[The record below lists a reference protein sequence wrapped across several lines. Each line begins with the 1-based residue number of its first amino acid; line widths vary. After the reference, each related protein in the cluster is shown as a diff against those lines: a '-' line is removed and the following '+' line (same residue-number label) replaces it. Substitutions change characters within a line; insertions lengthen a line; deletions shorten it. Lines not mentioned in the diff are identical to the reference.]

1 MQPSSASRRAV
12 LGSLAGAAA
21 CVGAGGLVDRW
32 STGPAAATAPA
43 AAGASAGWP
52 SRPNVV
58 VVSVDDLGWR
68 ELGCYGHDLNETPE
82 IDRLAAQGLRFTSA
96 YAAGPLCSPTRAALM
111 TGLYPARTGI
121 TSFLRPQQAPGTHAL
136 RPGTPTLPDALAR
149 AGYTSGLIGKWH
161 LTEDYTG
168 RYPRRFANPYALGFD
183 QARASE
189 QRYIAGGD
197 YVAPY
202 SFMPGLRAPRGEYLT
217 DRLADEAADFITDHR
232 DRPFFLH
239 VSNYAVHERLHARP
253 ELLAKYRAKARARG
267 SSASPALAAMLE
279 SVDHQVGRI
288 VRTLAGLGLADRTL
302 LLVTSDNG
310 APRPAANR
318 PLRGGKGQLYEGG
331 LRVPLV
337 AHWPGTVAPGVDAT
351 MTSTID
357 LLPTAVE
364 LAGGQ
369 PRRGLDGVSLAP
381 VLTGTSRL
389 TRETLYWVH
398 RPGFDRRDTRAAVR
412 VGDLKLIRQRGR
424 SELFD
429 LGADPGERHDLA
441 RRRPKTARGMRRLLD
456 EHVDDVDRSAR
467 R

>member
-1 MQPSSASRRAV
+1 MPPSSSASRRAV

-21 CVGAGGLVDRW
+21 CVGVGGLGERRW
-32 STGPAAATAPA
+32 TGPAAATAAPGA
-43 AAGASAGWP
+43 ASAAWP

-68 ELGCYGHDLNETPE
+68 ELGCYGNDFNETPE
-82 IDRLAAQGLRFTSA
+82 INRLAAQGLRFTSA
-96 YAAGPLCSPTRAALM
+96 YAAAPLCSPTRAALM

-136 RPGTPTLPDALAR
+136 GPSTPTLPDALAHS
-149 AGYTSGLIGKWH
+149 GYASGLVGKWH

-168 RYPRRFANPYALGFD
+168 RYRTRLANPFALGFD
-183 QARASE
+183 EARASE

-217 DRLADEAADFITDHR
+217 DRLADEAVDFITDHR

-267 SSASPALAAMLE
+267 AGASPALAAMLE
-279 SVDHQVGRI
+279 SVDQQVGRI
-288 VRTLAGLGLADRTL
+288 VRTLAGLGLTERTL
-302 LLVTSDNG
+302 LMVTSDNG
-310 APRPAANR
+310 APRPDSNR

-337 AHWPGTVAPGVDAT
+337 AQWPGTVAPGVDDT

-357 LLPTAVE
+357 VLPTAVE
-364 LAGGQ
+364 LAGGR

-389 TRETLYWVH
+389 PRETLYWVH

-412 VGDLKLIRQRGR
+412 VGDLKLVRQRGR
-424 SELFD
+424 SELYD

-456 EHVDDVDRSAR
+456 EHLRDVDRSAR